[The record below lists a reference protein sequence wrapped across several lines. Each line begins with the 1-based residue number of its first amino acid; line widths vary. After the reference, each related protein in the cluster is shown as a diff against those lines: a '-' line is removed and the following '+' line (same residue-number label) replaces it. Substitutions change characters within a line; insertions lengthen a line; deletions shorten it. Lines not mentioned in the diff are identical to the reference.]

1 MGLEE
6 RVYSVLVVSAAER
19 FNAALSEMLPQSLFS
34 PVRFVRGVSI
44 AKQAIAERDFDLVLL
59 YAPLPDDPGVEFA
72 VELCTTAGT
81 VVLLLMR
88 PELYAETRDEAAES
102 GVFSLPRP
110 VSRQTMQQALFWMIG
125 ARERLRGMERKT
137 LSFAEKMAEIRLV
150 NRAKCIGILRSR
162 PWTGVFPKGRWQRRS
177 FRRILDFAKREL
189 QHMCAKSRAMGP
201 AFSLC
206 ISLLRHPFLDSQS
219 GI

>member
-72 VELCTTAGT
+72 AELCTTAGT

-110 VSRQTMQQALFWMIG
+110 VSRQTLQQALFWMIG

-150 NRAKCIGILRSR
+150 NRAKWLLIRKLEMDEPHAHRYIE
-162 PWTGVFPKGRWQRRS
+162 KQ
-177 FRRILDFAKREL
+177 
-189 QHMCAKSRAMGP
+189 AMDR
-201 AFSLC
+201 C
-206 ISLLRHPFLDSQS
+206 ISKGQVAEEIIQTYS
-219 GI
+219 

>member
-72 VELCTTAGT
+72 AELCTTAGT

-88 PELYAETRDEAAES
+88 PELYAATRDEAAES

-110 VSRQTMQQALFWMIG
+110 VSRQTLQQALFWMIG

-150 NRAKCIGILRSR
+150 NRAKWLLIRKLEMDEPHAHRYIE
-162 PWTGVFPKGRWQRRS
+162 KQ
-177 FRRILDFAKREL
+177 
-189 QHMCAKSRAMGP
+189 AMDR
-201 AFSLC
+201 C
-206 ISLLRHPFLDSQS
+206 ISKGQVAEEIIQTYS
-219 GI
+219 

>member
-72 VELCTTAGT
+72 AELCTTAGT

-88 PELYAETRDEAAES
+88 PELYAATRDEAAES
-102 GVFSLPRP
+102 GVFSL
-110 VSRQTMQQALFWMIG
+110 S
-125 ARERLRGMERKT
+125 LRRC
-137 LSFAEKMAEIRLV
+137 SFAQMD
-150 NRAKCIGILRSR
+150 
-162 PWTGVFPKGRWQRRS
+162 FPS
-177 FRRILDFAKREL
+177 SP
-189 QHMCAKSRAMGP
+189 AKSSCGA
-201 AFSLC
+201 
-206 ISLLRHPFLDSQS
+206 S
-219 GI
+219 GSIMESCSGTGAGLTGSIGSARR

>member
-44 AKQAIAERDFDLVLL
+44 AKQAIAKRDFDLVLL

-72 VELCTTAGT
+72 AELCTTAGT

-88 PELYAETRDEAAES
+88 PELYAATRDEAAES

-110 VSRQTMQQALFWMIG
+110 VSRQTLQQALFWMIG

-150 NRAKCIGILRSR
+150 NRAKWLLIRKLEMDEPHAHRYIE
-162 PWTGVFPKGRWQRRS
+162 KQ
-177 FRRILDFAKREL
+177 
-189 QHMCAKSRAMGP
+189 AMDR
-201 AFSLC
+201 C
-206 ISLLRHPFLDSQS
+206 ISKGQVAEEIIQTYS
-219 GI
+219 

>member
-44 AKQAIAERDFDLVLL
+44 AKQAIAKRDFDLVLL

-72 VELCTTAGT
+72 AELCTTAGT

-110 VSRQTMQQALFWMIG
+110 VSRQTLQQALFWMIG

-150 NRAKCIGILRSR
+150 NRAKWLLIRKLEMDEPQAHRYIE
-162 PWTGVFPKGRWQRRS
+162 KQ
-177 FRRILDFAKREL
+177 
-189 QHMCAKSRAMGP
+189 AMDR
-201 AFSLC
+201 C
-206 ISLLRHPFLDSQS
+206 ISKGQVAEEIIQTYS
-219 GI
+219 